1 MPGGDPFVD
10 NGLALRAFC
19 EDDLGFLDR
28 LCSDPQAL
36 GPFEWAGFGDVRA
49 RRRRWEQD
57 GYVGPDSTAL
67 AVVLADGTL
76 AGIASWKA
84 RIRSDPDRGICYEIG
99 LALLP
104 EHRGHGLGTAAQQ
117 LLVDY
122 LLKSTT
128 VHRLEAFTDS
138 ENIAE
143 AEGPGT
149 HRLPAGGPHARGG
162 LPEWLLAGRGDL
174 RPAARRSVTYAP
186 LAAQLPT
193 GPDPGRSGGNTRRL
207 DTEGHFRTDVSY
219 RPAQTSRGR
228 RTGTGSDVG
237 VCAEGCCASL
247 QVAQRR
253 VRYLGEWLPVF
264 GRCPARIRGTECE
277 YAHLGS

>member
-1 MPGGDPFVD
+1 MG

-36 GPFEWAGFGDVRA
+36 GPFEWTGFGDVRA

-84 RIRSDPDRGICYEIG
+84 RNRSDPDRGICYEIG

-143 AEGPGT
+143 QKALERIGFQREGLMREVLFQNGSW
-149 HRLPAGGPHARGG
+149 RDAVIYA
-162 LPEWLLAGRGDL
+162 LLRD
-174 RPAARRSVTYAP
+174 
-186 LAAQLPT
+186 
-193 GPDPGRSGGNTRRL
+193 D
-207 DTEGHFRTDVSY
+207 H
-219 RPAQTSRGR
+219 
-228 RTGTGSDVG
+228 
-237 VCAEGCCASL
+237 
-247 QVAQRR
+247 
-253 VRYLGEWLPVF
+253 
-264 GRCPARIRGTECE
+264 
-277 YAHLGS
+277 